1 MNVFDHPEFDLHEG
15 VHFFA
20 EPSSGLEAIVAIHST
35 ALGPAAGGC
44 RFWYYEQSGDAVTD
58 VLRLSRGMTYK
69 NAVAELPFGGGK
81 AVILRRPGAKATP
94 ELFRAFGCAVHSLGG
109 RYITAEDVGVAVEDM
124 RNVRL
129 ATPHVSG
136 LPQEGAAAGGDPSP
150 WTALG
155 VFLGI
160 EAAVRDRLGRDSVA
174 GVRVAVQG
182 VGHVGYHLARL
193 LADAGAQLIIADVS
207 RENLARAHETFA
219 ATELTPREVL
229 AADVDVLAPCALG
242 NVVNSET
249 IPGIRASIIAGA
261 ANNQLA
267 MAADGDQLMARNILY
282 APDYVINAGGIVSVA
297 HEYLAQGSE
306 EQVRD
311 EIGRIPERLHRIFAE
326 SRANGE
332 ATNRIA
338 DELARRIVAAGRREP
353 RRIA

>member
-1 MNVFDHPEFDLHEG
+1 
-15 VHFFA
+15 
-20 EPSSGLEAIVAIHST
+20 
-35 ALGPAAGGC
+35 
-44 RFWYYEQSGDAVTD
+44 
-58 VLRLSRGMTYK
+58 MTYK

-94 ELFRAFGCAVHSLGG
+94 ELFRAFGGAVHSLGG

-136 LPQEGAAAGGDPSP
+136 LPQAGAAAGGDPSP

-182 VGHVGYHLARL
+182 VGHVGYRLARL
-193 LADAGAQLIIADVS
+193 LADAGAQLVIADVS
-207 RENLARAHETFA
+207 RENLARAHKTFA
-219 ATELTPREVL
+219 ATELPPREVL
-229 AADVDVLAPCALG
+229 FADVDVLAPCALG

-249 IPGIRASIIAGA
+249 IPGIRASIVAGA

-267 MAADGDQLMARNILY
+267 IAADGDQLMARNILY